1 MSKLKPQFGARMLRQ
16 VCISLLLLVMLPMLP
31 AHACQPAQTTTECEI
46 GFLIAAPDRGFMGNE
61 EIRDHFDAFAKQHN
75 ASLLH
80 VTDQRTK
87 GNLQTALTHLQ
98 SQGAKKIVVLPLFYS
113 ENEASFQTLK
123 SAFQE
128 VPNLPIVWAKN
139 FGRSYFAVEELSDR
153 LRAVSL
159 TQLTQRP
166 QLIVIGTGASDQV
179 QLKKVQADVQKI
191 AEHAAAGLGYTQVQT
206 IIWPE
211 PRSAQETEM
220 QKQAQAALRAAGDA
234 VVAQVHLGK
243 KLDSMMAFSNA
254 LKRLVPASAHFMD
267 EPNLSSLVLTWMQR
281 EANRH
286 LPLAANQVGV
296 VIAAHGSDWHWN
308 ETMRNSVR
316 SLEKTYQ
323 VEYAFSMADAP
334 VIARAVQRLDQRGA
348 RAIVIVRIFGMQ
360 SSFQN
365 EIEHLIGQDV
375 EASGVVASHANH
387 HGDHGHGGGG
397 APVTRLR
404 SPAVLSSAGGL
415 DDHPLF
421 ARALLDRAQSLS
433 RDPKRETIILTAH
446 GTGSDAANAQWI
458 KQLETI
464 ANIMRMNGGNAFR
477 EIRVATWREDWPD
490 KRAPWVDKVRGWVKE
505 ASRDGEV
512 IVIPAR
518 TTGTGPEASLLS
530 GLPVRIGSG
539 FAPHPLFTQWVE
551 QQITLALQQRTL
563 APKQAKAPA
572 EHEHHH

>member
-1 MSKLKPQFGARMLRQ
+1 MSLLTTQFNARMLRHF
-16 VCISLLLLVMLPMLP
+16 CSSLLLLVMLP
-31 AHACQPAQTTTECEI
+31 ANACLPAQTAADREI
-46 GFLIAAPDRGFMGNE
+46 GFIIAAPDRGFMGNE

-75 ASLLH
+75 AMLLH
-80 VTDQRTK
+80 VTDKRTK
-87 GNLQTALTHLQ
+87 DNLQTALTSLQ
-98 SQGAKKIVVLPLFYS
+98 SQGAKRVVVLPLFYS

-123 SAFQE
+123 TAFQDMQT
-128 VPNLPIVWAKN
+128 LPIEWAKN
-139 FGRSYFAVEELSDR
+139 FGASYFAVEELSDR
-153 LRAVSL
+153 LRAL
-159 TQLTQRP
+159 PLAQRTR
-166 QLIVIGTGASDQV
+166 LMVIGSGATDQV
-179 QLKKVQADVQKI
+179 QLKKVQADLQRI

-211 PRSAQETEM
+211 PRSTQEAEL
-220 QKQAQAALRAAGDA
+220 QKQAQTALRAAGDA
-234 VVAQVHLGK
+234 VIAQVQLGK
-243 KLDSMMAFSNA
+243 KLDSMMAFTSA
-254 LKRLVPASAHFMD
+254 LKRLVPASAHFID
-267 EPNLSSLVLTWMQR
+267 EQNLSPLVLTWMQR
-281 EANRH
+281 EANRR

-296 VIAAHGSDWHWN
+296 IIAAHGSDWHWN

-316 SLEKTYQ
+316 ALEKTYQ

-365 EIEHLIGQDV
+365 EIEHLIGEDV
-375 EASGVVASHANH
+375 ERGGSVQPAGQ
-387 HGDHGHGGGG
+387 HGEHGHGGG
-397 APVTRLR
+397 APVARLR

-421 ARALLDRAQSLS
+421 ARALLDRAKSLS

-446 GTGSDAANAQWI
+446 GSSSDANNAQWL
-458 KQLETI
+458 KQLESI
-464 ANIMRMNGGNAFR
+464 ASMMRSNGGKAFR
-477 EIRVATWREDWPD
+477 DIRVATWREDWPD
-490 KRAPWVDKVRGWVKE
+490 KRAPWVDRVRGWVKE

-518 TTGTGPEASLLS
+518 TTGTGPEANLLS

-551 QQITLALQQRTL
+551 LQIGQALQQRLLSPT
-563 APKQAKAPA
+563 QAKAPSVQ
-572 EHEHHH
+572 EHQH